1 MDSCR
6 RGRGGG
12 TDHTSVLVSHW
23 LGTFIVLDQPVRAQL
38 A

>member
-6 RGRGGG
+6 RGRGGVTG
-12 TDHTSVLVSHW
+12 RISVLVSHG